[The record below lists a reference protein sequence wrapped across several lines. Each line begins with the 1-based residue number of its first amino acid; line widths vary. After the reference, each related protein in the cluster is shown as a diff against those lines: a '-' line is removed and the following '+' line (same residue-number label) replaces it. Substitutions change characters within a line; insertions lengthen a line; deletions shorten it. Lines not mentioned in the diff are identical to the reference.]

1 MRITIMHTRKFI
13 TQDCAAWLSTE
24 LPLSFQPRWPNAI
37 GLNAKPEGLQDTAEI
52 TVSMVFQN
60 IL

>member
-1 MRITIMHTRKFI
+1 MHTRKFI

-24 LPLSFQPRWPNAI
+24 LQSDFRPRWPNAI
-37 GLNAKPEGLQDTAEI
+37 ALNAEPEGLQDTAEI

-60 IL
+60 VL